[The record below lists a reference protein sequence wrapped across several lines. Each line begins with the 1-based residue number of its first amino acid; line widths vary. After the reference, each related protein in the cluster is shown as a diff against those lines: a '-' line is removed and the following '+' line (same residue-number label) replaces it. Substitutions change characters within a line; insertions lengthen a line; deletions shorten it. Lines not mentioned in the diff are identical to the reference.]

1 MVTLLG
7 LFTKA
12 KQVNCGLA
20 EVPMVCIVS
29 MASLLNE
36 NINHK
41 YERTMRWEREKQ
53 VSTFLMEK
61 DLLLIRNI
69 NLNP

>member
-1 MVTLLG
+1 MVTLFG

-29 MASLLNE
+29 LASPLKE
-36 NINHK
+36 NINYK
-41 YERTMRWEREKQ
+41 YERT
-53 VSTFLMEK
+53 
-61 DLLLIRNI
+61 
-69 NLNP
+69 